1 MKRRTTKK
9 LVQKEENHLIL
20 CSREALTEVDDFTH
34 TISDKNAS
42 LLGSDLTFLLME
54 RLRLNPS
61 WPHKERWLDCIQW
74 DSLIAEAPNKIRG
87 KGQIWWGYLKNLSD
101 ALVTEPFEAE
111 IQLQTRGGRTR
122 ALYSLRFTLDGVA
135 YHVQR

>member
-9 LVQKEENHLIL
+9 RVQEEENHLIL
-20 CSREALTEVDDFTH
+20 CSREALREVADFAN

-54 RLRLNPS
+54 RLRLEPS
-61 WPHKERWLDCIQW
+61 WPYKQRWLDCIQW
-74 DSLIAEAPNKIRG
+74 DSLIAERPDKIRG
-87 KGQIWWGYLKNLSD
+87 KGQIWWGYLKNLTD

-111 IQLQTRGGRTR
+111 IQLQTNGGRTGV
-122 ALYSLRFTLDGVA
+122 AYSLRFTLDSVT
-135 YHVQR
+135 YHVPR